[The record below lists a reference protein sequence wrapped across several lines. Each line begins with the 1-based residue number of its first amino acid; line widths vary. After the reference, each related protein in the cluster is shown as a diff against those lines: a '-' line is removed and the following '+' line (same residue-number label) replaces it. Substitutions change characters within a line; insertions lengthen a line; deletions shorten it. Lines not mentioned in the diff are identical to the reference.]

1 MIKEA
6 EAVYRVELMTL
17 KKLLDDNISLLGLVY
32 ATTWGHLRMIPLLCS
47 EELVNEYKEFYAE
60 VEAMNTANNILKGLK
75 DAKSS

>member
-6 EAVYRVELMTL
+6 EAIYRVELMTL

-60 VEAMNTANNILKGLK
+60 VEAMNTANNILKDLK
-75 DAKSS
+75 K

>member
-1 MIKEA
+1 
-6 EAVYRVELMTL
+6 MTL

>member
-17 KKLLDDNISLLGLVY
+17 KKLLDNNISLLGLVY

-47 EELVNEYKEFYAE
+47 EELVDEYREFYAE
-60 VEAMNTANNILKGLK
+60 VESMNTVSNMIKGLK